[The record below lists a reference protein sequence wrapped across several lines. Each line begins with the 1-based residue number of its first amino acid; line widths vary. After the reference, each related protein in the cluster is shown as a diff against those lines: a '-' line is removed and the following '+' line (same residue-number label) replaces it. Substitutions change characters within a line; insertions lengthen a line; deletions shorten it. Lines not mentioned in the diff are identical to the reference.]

1 MFVGLL
7 GFALLVAVLAG
18 GGSSGATSGW
28 AVRAAG
34 RSRCRGGKLPRA
46 PDNEGSA
53 MHSKGRSRKP
63 SKDALKQLSDSA
75 LHVVKPGDVTTVNS
89 AHLVLEGKGRKGFLP
104 RLLPFLGPAFVACV
118 AYIDP
123 GNFATNIQGGAEFG
137 YMLLWV
143 IVSSNLMAMLI
154 QALSAKLG
162 IASGRNLAELCRERF
177 PRPVTLAMWVLME
190 IVAMATDLAEF
201 LGAAVGFQL
210 LFHIPLLAGA
220 LLTAITTFIILG
232 LEQRG
237 FRSLEAVITALV
249 GVIAVSYLI
258 ETILDRPAWGLV
270 AYHAVVPMFSG
281 KESVLLAT
289 GILGATV
296 MPHVIFL
303 HSALTQHRIPTT
315 NAAQLKQ
322 LFRFELID
330 VTIAMGLAGL
340 VNAAMLIMAASTF
353 FAQGLTHIAS
363 IEEAY
368 RTLTPLLGSAASAVF
383 AISLLVSG
391 LSSSAVGTMAGQV
404 IMQGFIHRQIP
415 IWVRRAVTMAPPIFV
430 IALGLDPTR
439 TLVISQVVLS
449 FGLPFAIIPL
459 VMFTR
464 RGDIMGPLV
473 NRRIT
478 TIIASIVAA
487 LIVALNVYLLA
498 QILSGG

>member
-1 MFVGLL
+1 
-7 GFALLVAVLAG
+7 
-18 GGSSGATSGW
+18 
-28 AVRAAG
+28 
-34 RSRCRGGKLPRA
+34 
-46 PDNEGSA
+46 
-53 MHSKGRSRKP
+53 
-63 SKDALKQLSDSA
+63 
-75 LHVVKPGDVTTVNS
+75 
-89 AHLVLEGKGRKGFLP
+89 
-104 RLLPFLGPAFVACV
+104 
-118 AYIDP
+118 
-123 GNFATNIQGGAEFG
+123 
-137 YMLLWV
+137 
-143 IVSSNLMAMLI
+143 
-154 QALSAKLG
+154 
-162 IASGRNLAELCRERF
+162 
-177 PRPVTLAMWVLME
+177 
-190 IVAMATDLAEF
+190 
-201 LGAAVGFQL
+201 
-210 LFHIPLLAGA
+210 
-220 LLTAITTFIILG
+220 
-232 LEQRG
+232 
-237 FRSLEAVITALV
+237 
-249 GVIAVSYLI
+249 
-258 ETILDRPAWGLV
+258 LV

-315 NAAQLKQ
+315 NPAQLKQ

-330 VTIAMGLAGL
+330 VTIAMGLAGV

-368 RTLTPLLGSAASAVF
+368 RTLTPLLGSAASVVF
-383 AISLLVSG
+383 AISLLASG

-459 VMFTR
+459 VLFTR
-464 RGDIMGPLV
+464 RADIMWPLV